1 MLVNSINRVPVIA
14 SSKRLAEHNIPI
26 AAEHHKVAAVVNP
39 LMALPSF
46 IITPAP
52 KKPMPATT

>member
-14 SSKRLAEHNIPI
+14 STRRLAEHNIPI

-39 LMALPSF
+39 LMALPS
-46 IITPAP
+46 IHI
-52 KKPMPATT
+52 

>member
-14 SSKRLAEHNIPI
+14 STRRLAEHNIPI

-39 LMALPSF
+39 LMALPSS
-46 IITPAP
+46 
-52 KKPMPATT
+52 TT